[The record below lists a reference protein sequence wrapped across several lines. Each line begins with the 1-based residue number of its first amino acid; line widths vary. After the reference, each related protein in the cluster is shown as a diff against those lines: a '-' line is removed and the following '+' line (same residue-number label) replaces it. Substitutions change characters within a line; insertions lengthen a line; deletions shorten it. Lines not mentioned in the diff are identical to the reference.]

1 MMEKKQRRIDAL
13 EKQEHDQDTALDK
26 LMAVANSKVK
36 SAQEKANLEAK
47 MKTEAFNKIVEMK
60 TKKEMMM
67 TLDEQF
73 SIDYWKTK
81 HDSLEK
87 ELQEM
92 KDENLKILLM
102 LSNQ

>member
-1 MMEKKQRRIDAL
+1 
-13 EKQEHDQDTALDK
+13 
-26 LMAVANSKVK
+26 
-36 SAQEKANLEAK
+36 
-47 MKTEAFNKIVEMK
+47 
-60 TKKEMMM
+60 MM

-73 SIDYWKTK
+73 SIEYWKTK
-81 HDSLEK
+81 HDSVEK